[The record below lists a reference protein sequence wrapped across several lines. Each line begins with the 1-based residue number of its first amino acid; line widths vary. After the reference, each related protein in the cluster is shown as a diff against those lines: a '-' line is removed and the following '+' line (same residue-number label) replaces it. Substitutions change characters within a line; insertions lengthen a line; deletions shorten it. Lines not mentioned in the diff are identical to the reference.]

1 MLSLTRIARGSR
13 SADFSM
19 EERGVRY
26 ARKRLGIRQ
35 KDLRVGGLSVAIMCP
50 PIGPETIQSVDCF
63 VWRHEA

>member
-1 MLSLTRIARGSR
+1 
-13 SADFSM
+13 M